1 MVYNTLK
8 LLCKIYDLPIYPDER
23 FESKVFS
30 SYNSNKFMVLIFIA
44 CLPSLCYERTDEAL
58 SGVGTEMIETIQI
71 RTSAKTDLIDITRS
85 VEEAVRK
92 SGVKD
97 GICWVYVPHTTAAV
111 TINENA
117 DPSVSKDILMEL
129 NKIVPFQDR
138 YQHLEGNSP
147 AHIKASLIGSSVTVF
162 VQSGRL
168 VLGTW
173 QGIFF
178 CEFDGPRN
186 RQVFVKVLKGDF

>member
-1 MVYNTLK
+1 MIHLFILTKGLNRRVS
-8 LLCKIYDLPIYPDER
+8 P
-23 FESKVFS
+23 

-71 RTSAKTDLIDITRS
+71 RTSAKTQHMDNTRS
-85 VEEAVRK
+85 VGEAVQK
-92 SGVKD
+92 TGVTD
-97 GICWVYVPHTTAAV
+97 GICWVYAPHTTAAV

-162 VQSGRL
+162 VESGSL

-186 RQVFVKVLKGDF
+186 RQVFVKVFKREL